1 MKMLSVVIPVYNE
14 EKQMG
19 KTISTICSVLDGI
32 TDQYQMIVV
41 DDGSADGT
49 WQVIKALADQTP
61 QLEGIR
67 FSRNFGKEAAIMAG
81 LSRAEG
87 DACIIMDADLQ
98 HPPALIPKMVRHW
111 EEGTEVVEAV
121 KEDRGRESPF
131 TRLGASLF
139 YKIMYRLSGFKLER
153 ASDFKLLDRKVV
165 QSLLHMP
172 ERETFF
178 RGLSAWVGYSRTQV
192 CFKVPE
198 RETGESRWSRL
209 KLVRLAI
216 SAFTSFSSLP
226 LQFVTFIGILFL
238 IGSIVLGI
246 QTLVM
251 KLRGLAIGG
260 FTTVILLLL
269 IMGSC
274 LMISLGMIGIYIA
287 RIYNEVKARPRY
299 IVSEEYKGR

>member
-98 HPPALIPKMVRHW
+98 HPPALIPEMVRHW

-172 ERETFF
+172 ERNILP
-178 RGLSAWVGYSRTQV
+178 GLSAWVGYSRTQV

-198 RETGESRWSRL
+198 REP
-209 KLVRLAI
+209 A
-216 SAFTSFSSLP
+216 
-226 LQFVTFIGILFL
+226 
-238 IGSIVLGI
+238 
-246 QTLVM
+246 
-251 KLRGLAIGG
+251 
-260 FTTVILLLL
+260 
-269 IMGSC
+269 
-274 LMISLGMIGIYIA
+274 
-287 RIYNEVKARPRY
+287 KADGH
-299 IVSEEYKGR
+299 V